1 MPVLCLQALKEGVC
15 VCMCVLMS
23 QLWANCYL
31 CFMKEGRNELLS
43 NKQGT
48 EWVKEENLSLQCAQ
62 LPYWEADVSNP

>member
-1 MPVLCLQALKEGVC
+1 
-15 VCMCVLMS
+15 
-23 QLWANCYL
+23 
-31 CFMKEGRNELLS
+31 MKEGRNELLS